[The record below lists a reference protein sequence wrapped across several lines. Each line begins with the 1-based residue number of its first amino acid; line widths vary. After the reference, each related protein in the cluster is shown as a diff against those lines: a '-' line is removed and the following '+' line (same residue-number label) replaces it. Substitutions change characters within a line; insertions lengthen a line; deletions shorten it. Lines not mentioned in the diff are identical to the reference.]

1 MVEEKDTKVHHIP
14 EEVSI
19 KKRSVA
25 LVLCMLFG
33 WLGLHRFYVDKHVT
47 ALIMMLSLG
56 GFGLWYFIDLIW
68 VIAGTFEDKEGKV
81 LHDWY

>member
-1 MVEEKDTKVHHIP
+1 MAEEKGTNVPHIP

-25 LVLCMLFG
+25 LTLCMLFG
-33 WLGLHRFYVDKHVT
+33 WLGLHRFYVDKHGT
-47 ALIMMLSLG
+47 ALLMMFSLG

-68 VIAGTFEDKEGKV
+68 VTAGTFEDKEGKV